1 MKKIILGILALSFY
15 SVNFAQDTARVL
27 VKIVNEK
34 QEPIA
39 GEQIIFEAQNKSYKT
54 SKVSNQKGEMMVE
67 LLGDKV
73 YNISIKTI
81 GEAEEYNTLEIP
93 ALPPNQKYGLN
104 ELTITIYESKT
115 FTLNNVYFDSGK
127 SSLKTESYKE
137 LNELFE
143 YMTLKKSLKV
153 EIAGHTDNVG
163 DDNANMQLSDERA
176 KAVKAYLVK
185 KGIAAD
191 RIKTSAFGKNQPI
204 ASNETPE
211 GRAKNRR
218 IEVNVL

>member
-1 MKKIILGILALSFY
+1 MKKIGLLFIALAFY
-15 SVNFAQDTARVL
+15 FSNIAQDTARVL
-27 VKIVNEK
+27 VKVQDENLK
-34 QEPIA
+34 PIA
-39 GEQIIFEAQNKSYKT
+39 GEQIIFEAQNKTYTT
-54 SKVSNQKGEMMVE
+54 SKASDEKGELTVD
-67 LLGDKV
+67 LIGGKI

-81 GEAEEYNTLEIP
+81 GEVEEYNTLEIP
-93 ALPPNQKYGLN
+93 ALPAGQKYGQN
-104 ELTITIYESKT
+104 ELTITIYETKT

-127 SSLKTESYKE
+127 SSLKNESFKE

-143 YMTLKKSLKV
+143 YLSLKKKIKV
-153 EIAGHTDNVG
+153 EIAGHTDDVG
-163 DDNANMQLSDERA
+163 EDDGNMQLSDERA

-191 RIKTSAFGKNQPI
+191 RIKTTAFGETQPI
-204 ASNETPE
+204 ADNLTPE